1 MQNHF
6 KRWLI
11 IGISSILLSGCGVLF
26 ATGDWFNAD
35 YPSFDETWVHPQ
47 LAQVEARE
55 VRINCANMAAKKILG
70 IDKYN
75 DMPIDE
81 INRILTHTPSEKEF
95 KFNALREQC
104 YLDNGFKFY
113 PRGIK
118 RNHPTVCFGES
129 KKLPGCQ
136 SVFDISIL

>member
-1 MQNHF
+1 MKNHF

-11 IGISSILLSGCGVLF
+11 IGICSILLPGCGVLF

-47 LAQVEARE
+47 LAQVEADK
-55 VRINCANMAAKKILG
+55 VQKGCVNMAGKKILG
-70 IDKYN
+70 IDGFN

-81 INRILTHTPSEKEF
+81 VNILLSKTPEDKKF
-95 KFNALREQC
+95 KSDELIEQC

-118 RNHPTVCFGES
+118 RDHPTVCFGES

-136 SVFDISIL
+136 SVFDIPIL